1 MVVDRGW
8 RAVAARSAQWQSHGP
23 IKWVPIRRRETPPG
37 GRVGR
42 ASGHLAAEAYDGL
55 KGTVPTWLGQRDEAV
70 GVAEADNALGVS
82 QDRHAVAGPF
92 RLVAVEIEGG
102 EERERFV
109 ERQEPL
115 RVGVGDVERPDAGP
129 PQLEAVRVAEVGDQ
143 RSHVG
148 AGRALD
154 RERRPVFLP
163 PQRLEPRYAH
173 LALGELDALPP
184 ACERVG
190 ALPAD

>member
-8 RAVAARSAQWQSHGP
+8 RTVPARSAQWQSHGP

-37 GRVGR
+37 GRMGR

-55 KGTVPTWLGQRDEAV
+55 KGAVPTWLGQGDEAV
-70 GVAEADNALGVS
+70 GVAEADNALGVPRN
-82 QDRHAVAGPF
+82 RHAVTGPF
-92 RLVAVEIEGG
+92 RLVGVEIERRQ
-102 EERERFV
+102 ERERFV
-109 ERQEPL
+109 ERRERL
-115 RVGVGDVERPDAGP
+115 GVGVGDVEGADARP

-143 RSHVG
+143 RSHVS

-163 PQRLEPRYAH
+163 PQRLEPRYA
-173 LALGELDALPP
+173 
-184 ACERVG
+184 
-190 ALPAD
+190 